1 MIDKLL
7 DMEELQIQLI
17 KEGMEDLNLYVLEIE
32 NINKKLNDENLDSQ
46 EKTMLIY
53 KLIDIENK
61 ILNMSE
67 SVKGSLKIEIY
78 KDMIS

>member
-1 MIDKLL
+1 MTDKLS
-7 DMEELQIQLI
+7 DFEELQIQLI
-17 KEGMEDLNLYVLEIE
+17 KDGIEDLNLYVLEIE
-32 NINKKLNDENLDSQ
+32 NINKKLSDENLDLQ

-67 SVKGSLKIEIY
+67 SVKDNFKIEID

>member
-1 MIDKLL
+1 MTDKLS
-7 DMEELQIQLI
+7 DFEELQIQLI
-17 KEGMEDLNLYVLEIE
+17 KDGIEDLNLYVLEIE
-32 NINKKLNDENLDSQ
+32 NINKKLSDENLDFQ

-67 SVKGSLKIEIY
+67 SVKDNFKIEID